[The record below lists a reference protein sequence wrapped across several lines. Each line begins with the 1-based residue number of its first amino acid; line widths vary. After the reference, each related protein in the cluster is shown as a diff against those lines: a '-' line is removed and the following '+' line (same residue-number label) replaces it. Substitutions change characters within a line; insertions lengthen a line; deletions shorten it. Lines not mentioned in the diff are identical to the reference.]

1 MATIKLTMTP
11 AFPQEP
17 DRQMTLV
24 GVDPGVINA
33 QTGWTTFT
41 GVTTRRPVAA
51 FPPGA
56 IRCWEVIEDNQV
68 EIADVK
74 TAVKAG
80 LSLVHP

>member
-11 AFPQEP
+11 AYPQEP
-17 DRQMTLV
+17 DRTMTLG

-56 IRCWEVIEDNQV
+56 IRCWEVLDDS
-68 EIADVK
+68 EIIQPQMAIREPS
-74 TAVKAG
+74 G
-80 LSLVHP
+80 LRLV